1 MMKKLMRKQRGF
13 TLVELLIVMIIIGIL
28 AGGMMMVMGSSTDK
42 AGATRALSDLRTMAS
57 ATLQYYADKG
67 NNAASPDLDALGK
80 YANKTLA
87 FEEYGV
93 GYVDEQIW
101 VGVAVPAASRAK
113 FLEMI
118 TQEKIAISGDA
129 TAPADKNPKR
139 IAAADAYVAS
149 DAFAYMRAR

>member
-1 MMKKLMRKQRGF
+1 MKKLMKKQRGF

-67 NNAASPDLDALGK
+67 PNAASPDLAALAK
-80 YANKTLA
+80 YNNKTLTNT
-87 FEEYGV
+87 EYGV
-93 GYVDEQIW
+93 GYVDNQIW

-113 FLEMI
+113 LLEII
-118 TQEKIAISGDA
+118 TQEKLEVLGLDA
-129 TAPADKNPKR
+129 SADGIVITSLDVYGTQP
-139 IAAADAYVAS
+139 
-149 DAFAYMRAR
+149 FAYMRAR